1 MASGEVGGQCRAPAC
16 LCVLCGLPAAG
27 KSTLAGEVLRT
38 AALAGWRS
46 AVIPYD
52 DLIPDHAFQAK
63 EMDGVVKLQESHSE
77 WKSHRQ
83 AVLQCIGNF
92 LDETVLVQMPNS
104 CQINRAAWEQCI
116 QTLPQRGVSDA
127 SHKPLIFL
135 MDDNFYYSSMRYEV
149 HQLAR
154 KYSLGFCQVYLHCD
168 LELCISRNEKRSQ
181 PVQAKVIREM
191 EMRLEPPN
199 PEKNVWEKN
208 SISLTSMDVF
218 SKSDIQRVM
227 ELISTALCNPLSPVE
242 DNTVQSEADRL
253 KCATNMLHQADQ
265 TCRRLISEAMKTAG
279 ENGVSSGQMRTLSAQ
294 LSESKATF
302 LRDLRRVFQEA
313 PVPQEDDMD
322 VEGMVKRA
330 VNVFDHR
337 RKEILLEIMND
348 NK

>member
-63 EMDGVVKLQESHSE
+63 EMDGVVKLQES
-77 WKSHRQ
+77 
-83 AVLQCIGNF
+83 VILLCPN
-92 LDETVLVQMPNS
+92 MPNS

-116 QTLPQRGVSDA
+116 QTLPQPRVSDA

-208 SISLTSMDVF
+208 SISLTCVCLLS
-218 SKSDIQRVM
+218 QRVM

-253 KCATNMLHQADQ
+253 KCATNMLHQADR

-279 ENGVSSGQMRTLSAQ
+279 GQLNNLITFFLENGVSSGHMRTLSAQ

-322 VEGMVKRA
+322 IEGMVKRA
-330 VNVFDHR
+330 VDVFDHK